1 MQAQTAG
8 AAAEPSSPGRW
19 QGMARNMGRS
29 FSETVIH
36 VGDQQTA
43 GSPVGQTGTAN
54 PSRGRDA
61 NEQQAERQEQGCQSG
76 VPHGLP
82 LGQGT
87 QNIAAR
93 PEGGWQDF
101 AVQQQGAQCQ

>member
-1 MQAQTAG
+1 
-8 AAAEPSSPGRW
+8 
-19 QGMARNMGRS
+19 MAPY
-29 FSETVIH
+29 H

-43 GSPVGQTGTAN
+43 GSPVGQTGAAN
-54 PSRGRDA
+54 PRGGRDA
-61 NEQQAERQEQGCQSG
+61 NEQQVERQGQGCQSG

-87 QNIAAR
+87 QNMAAR
-93 PEGGWQDF
+93 PKGGQQDF